1 MADSEDED
9 NDDLVNFTGNQPT
22 GPLSPVPAG
31 KGSVKVTVT
40 RPDHTG
46 FPAPLHPA
54 ITPQLKAQP
63 KCDGT
68 PVSSITSRQEPS
80 AEPSTLQRFLDLS
93 DGHIGVLTSKLQA
106 DHDVLVEAVFKLL
119 DEDGE
124 DDSSLQEDLKR
135 AKERR
140 DALKAVAK
148 KKRDI
153 FALRTE
159 KQNVAAALKYAI
171 ANQQGLDDAKAANS
185 ACKAKLERTENECN
199 KLLETF
205 QKDLESFFESLDR
218 QPSRHPAKAV
228 AIHSTQ
234 AAALPLKRADGPSSS
249 SSRIAQTQMNRAEM
263 PPPQYI
269 PSPRRAINTDLGG
282 RSVDA
287 YFSPSRKRLAGGTVS
302 TSHTSTRHGGHV
314 EEDDFGDP
322 DDDESVFAAHNERFS
337 NRMGT
342 PPAPYSGEDEDDFG
356 LDDDEDMLELAED
369 LENRERPPQET
380 FRTAT
385 RPVFADVEV
394 NSQRKPGRTS
404 VVKPRKTNME
414 LDDPGMEELF
424 RFPWSDD
431 IKKTL
436 KERFKLR
443 GFRRNQLQAMNA
455 TLAGKDTF
463 VLMPT
468 GGGKSLCY
476 QLPSLITSG
485 RTVGVTV
492 VISPLLSLMEDQV
505 QHLRKL
511 KIQAFLMNG
520 ETKADEKE
528 AIYSALHERN
538 VEEYV
543 QLLYITPEML
553 SKSVKLVETFE
564 RLSRRGKLARLV
576 IDEAHCVSQWGHDF
590 RPDYKTIGDVRRKFP
605 NVPVMALTATATE
618 NVREDTIHN
627 LSIRGCEVFKQ
638 SFNRPN
644 LHYELRKKGRDVLD
658 DIVSLIKGEHHRQT
672 GIIYCF
678 SKKNCEDTAKA
689 LREQHDVEAAHYH
702 AGMKPEDKAKVQK
715 AWQAGKCHV
724 IVATI
729 AFGMGIDK
737 PNVRFVIHHTIPK
750 SLEGYY
756 QETGRAGRD
765 QQDSACYLYYN
776 YGDVTKIQRM
786 IDDGEGDYEQ
796 KKRQR
801 TMLRAMV
808 HYCENKCDCRRV
820 QILQYFNEQ
829 FRQEECHKKCDNC
842 NSNVMYE
849 LEDFTSHAQKAV
861 KLVREFYQP
870 AIEKDKDQPNKVT
883 IQQCIDIFSGS
894 KSKKITDKHD
904 ELDEYG
910 AGGDLSRGN
919 VERLFYRLLSD
930 EALAEYNVTNKMGF
944 ASSYVKPGRLANE
957 YRSGRTKVTMQ
968 VPTGEGSPQPKVK
981 APPKKRIKLNDQAEK
996 QSRNF
1001 KKLIGSKALHDQPL
1015 STNVSSPV
1023 NEALRRKKGKKAVR
1037 AEVHANGYYRDD
1049 FVMSDPEDDDYAEDD
1064 DDFDEAF
1071 EPVRVAGKQRRE
1083 KIRTM
1088 GPPIRSDRVMEDLDD
1103 IHRDI
1108 VEEFIETAS
1117 KKAKEISIQRNLCQI
1132 PFTNTILRAMA
1143 INFTETEEQMLA
1155 IPGINQEK
1163 VRLYGKPFRKIIK
1176 ERRES
1181 YEEMMAGQPDPD
1193 ARNVINLLSDEED
1206 DYGRS
1211 AGPSDFE
1218 DDEDEGEPSGYFR
1231 SRTQPQSQ
1239 IQTQKK
1245 GSPKGKERR
1254 YRATASGGGSIQKRT
1269 SGGSRQ
1275 DSGSFRGDESAPVYW
1290 KKQKGG
1296 NGGNRG
1302 DRKGGHAKN
1311 ARRGENDS
1319 RPTGAGRRGGGISMM
1334 PT

>member
-1 MADSEDED
+1 M
-9 NDDLVNFTGNQPT
+9 
-22 GPLSPVPAG
+22 LS
-31 KGSVKVTVT
+31 
-40 RPDHTG
+40 
-46 FPAPLHPA
+46 
-54 ITPQLKAQP
+54 
-63 KCDGT
+63 
-68 PVSSITSRQEPS
+68 
-80 AEPSTLQRFLDLS
+80 
-93 DGHIGVLTSKLQA
+93 SKLQA

-119 DEDGE
+119 DEDSE

-135 AKERR
+135 AKERC
-140 DALKAVAK
+140 DALKAVVRK
-148 KKRDI
+148 KSDI

-159 KQNVAAALKYAI
+159 RQNVAAALKYAI

-205 QKDLESFFESLDR
+205 QKDLESFLELLDR
-218 QPSRHPAKAV
+218 QPSRHPAKVV

-234 AAALPLKRADGPSSS
+234 AAVLPVKRADGPSSS
-249 SSRIAQTQMNRAEM
+249 SSRIAQTQMSRAEM

-269 PSPRRAINTDLGG
+269 PSPRRAVKTDLGG

-287 YFSPSRKRLAGGTVS
+287 YFSPSRKRLAGGTAS
-302 TSHTSTRHGGHV
+302 TSHTSTRHVAHM

-322 DDDESVFAAHNERFS
+322 DDDEFAFAAHNERFS

-369 LENRERPPQET
+369 LENRERPSHEAFQS
-380 FRTAT
+380 AT
-385 RPVFADVEV
+385 RPVFAEVEV

-404 VVKPRKTNME
+404 IAKPRKTNME

-424 RFPWSDD
+424 RFQWSDD

-443 GFRRNQLQAMNA
+443 GFRQNQLQAMNA

-564 RLSRRGKLARLV
+564 RLYRRGKLARLV

-618 NVREDTIHN
+618 NVKEDTIHN
-627 LSIRGCEVFKQ
+627 LSIKGCEVYTQ

-644 LHYELRKKGRDVLD
+644 LQYKLRKKGRDVLD
-658 DIVSLIKGEHHRQT
+658 DIVRLIKEEHAGQT

-689 LREQHDVEAAHYH
+689 LREGHGIQADHYH
-702 AGMKPEDKAKVQK
+702 AALKPEEKAKVQK

-765 QQDSACYLYYN
+765 QHESACYLYYN

-786 IDDGEGDYEQ
+786 IDDGEGDWEQ

-808 HYCENKCDCRRV
+808 HYCENHCDCRRV
-820 QILQYFNEQ
+820 QILQYFNESFQ
-829 FRQEECHKKCDNC
+829 PDDCNKKCDNC
-842 NSNVMYE
+842 NSNSTFKMK
-849 LEDFTSHAQKAV
+849 DFTSFAQQAV
-861 KLVREFYQP
+861 ELVKNFYQ
-870 AIEKDKDQPNKVT
+870 AGVKGKEQADKAT

-894 KSKKITDKHD
+894 KSKKIAD
-904 ELDEYG
+904 ERAELEEYG
-910 AGGDLSRGN
+910 AGSNLSRGD

-930 EALAEYNVTNKMGF
+930 EALAEYSVFNGSGF
-944 ASSYVKPGRLANE
+944 ANSYIKPGRLVND
-957 YRSGRTKVTMQ
+957 YRSGRTKVMMQ
-968 VPTGEGSPQPKVK
+968 VRTGAGSPQPQPKPK
-981 APPKKRIKLNDQAEK
+981 APPKKRVKLSEQAEK

-1001 KKLIGSKALHDQPL
+1001 KKLIGSKKLHDQPL

-1049 FVMSDPEDDDYAEDD
+1049 FVMSDPENDEYAENDD

-1083 KIRTM
+1083 EVRTM

-1108 VEEFIETAS
+1108 VEEFVETAS
-1117 KKAKEISIQRNLCQI
+1117 KKAKEISIQRNLAQT

-1206 DYGRS
+1206 DYGGS

-1218 DDEDEGEPSGYFR
+1218 DDEDEGEPSGYFP

-1275 DSGSFRGDESAPVYW
+1275 DSGSFRGGKSAPTYW

-1302 DRKGGHAKN
+1302 GRKGGHAKN
-1311 ARRGENDS
+1311 AHRGENDS
-1319 RPTGAGRRGGGISMM
+1319 RSTGAGRRGGGISMM